1 VLRDL
6 AAAVRTRRV
15 GARDVVALALDR
27 IDRLDPS
34 IGAVVALRADQAMA
48 EATAMDERVAAG
60 DDPGPLAG
68 IPCLIKDIEDL
79 QGMPTTH
86 GSLLFRDAPPAERDG
101 LIASRLR
108 NSGAIP
114 VGKANTPEFAAEGFA
129 ANRLFGATRNPWAPE
144 WSPGGSSGGSGAAV
158 IAGMVPIATA
168 TDTGGSIRIP
178 AAFCGLAGIKPTNG
192 LVDRDPS
199 LCWPDLTTCGPLAP
213 GVDDVRLLL
222 EVEAGRADLGPAG
235 LPPRMLAMARFF
247 PWGPLPEAVQAAF
260 DTAVGALESELGLNV
275 EPVEPDAVIRS
286 GNPDADWGV
295 WTAPEL
301 VQWLGR
307 ERAEQSLD
315 LLYPSTRRF
324 IEFGL
329 GVSPEDFGAVRER
342 ARGYRRELEAV
353 LQDNAVIVTPTLTVE
368 GWLAEGRMPGAEEPG
383 TPPEVYNTDV
393 QNLTGLPAVT
403 VPAGRMPNGVPFGIQ
418 FTGPPWADRRLLDLA
433 EAWERA
439 RPWPAGAEGYEP
451 FGV

>member
-6 AAAVRTRRV
+6 ADAVRARRV
-15 GARDVVALALDR
+15 GARELVALALER
-27 IDRLDPS
+27 IDRLDPG
-34 IGAVVALRADQAMA
+34 IGAVVALRADRATA
-48 EATAMDERVAAG
+48 EATAIDERVTVG
-60 DDPGPLAG
+60 NDPGPLAG

-79 QGMPTTH
+79 EGMPTTH

-108 NSGAIP
+108 AAGAIP
-114 VGKANTPEFAAEGFA
+114 VGKANTPEFAAQGFT

-199 LCWPDLTTCGPLAP
+199 LCWPELTTCGPLAP
-213 GVDDVRLLL
+213 TVDDLRLLL
-222 EVEAGRADLGPAG
+222 EVEADSDDLGPGG
-235 LPPRMLAMARFF
+235 LPSRVLAMPRFF
-247 PWGPLPEAVQAAF
+247 PWGPLPDSVQAAF
-260 DTAVGALESELGLNV
+260 HTAVSPLESDLGLRV
-275 EPVEPDAVIRS
+275 EQVEPDAVIRS
-286 GNPDADWGV
+286 GNPDADWAV

-301 VQWLGR
+301 VEWLGR
-307 ERAEQSLD
+307 ERAEESLS

-324 IEFGL
+324 LGFGF
-329 GVSPEDFGAVRER
+329 GVSTEDYQAVRER

-353 LQDNAVIVTPTLTVE
+353 LRDDTVIVTPTLTEE
-368 GWLAEGRMPGAEEPG
+368 GWLADGRMPGAEEPG
-383 TPPEVYNTDV
+383 TPPEVYNTNV

-418 FTGPPWADRRLLDLA
+418 FTGPPWSDRRLLDLA

-439 RPWPAGAEGYEP
+439 RPWPRAADGYEP
-451 FGV
+451 FEV

>member
-6 AAAVRTRRV
+6 ADAVRTRRV
-15 GARDVVALALDR
+15 GARELVALALER
-27 IDRLDPS
+27 IERLDPG
-34 IGAVVALRADQAMA
+34 IGAVVALRADRATA
-48 EATAMDERVAAG
+48 EATAIDERVAAG
-60 DDPGPLAG
+60 EDTGPLAG

-79 QGMPTTH
+79 EGMPTTH
-86 GSLLFRDAPPAERDG
+86 GSLLFRDAPPAEQDG

-108 NSGAIP
+108 AAGAIP
-114 VGKANTPEFAAEGFA
+114 VGKANTPEFAAQGFT

-199 LCWPDLTTCGPLAP
+199 LCWPALTTCGPLAP
-213 GVDDVRLLL
+213 TVDDLRLLL
-222 EVEAGRADLGPAG
+222 EVEAGRADLGPGG
-235 LPPRMLAMARFF
+235 LPSRVLAMKRFT
-247 PWGPLPEAVQAAF
+247 PWGPLPESVQAAF
-260 DTAVGALESELGLNV
+260 DTSVGALESELGLSV
-275 EPVEPDAVIRS
+275 EQVEPDAVIQS
-286 GNPDADWGV
+286 GNADADWAV

-301 VQWLGR
+301 VEWLGR
-307 ERAEQSLD
+307 ERAEESMP

-324 IEFGL
+324 IEFGF
-329 GVSPEDFGAVRER
+329 GVSTEDYRGVRER
-342 ARGYRRELEAV
+342 APGYRRELEAV
-353 LQDNAVIVTPTLTVE
+353 LQDDAVIVTPTLTEE
-368 GWLAEGRMPGAEEPG
+368 GWLADGRMPGAEEPG
-383 TPPEVYNTDV
+383 TPAEVYNTNV

-418 FTGPPWADRRLLDLA
+418 FTGPPRSDRRLLDLA

-439 RPWPAGAEGYEP
+439 RPWPTAAEGYEP
-451 FGV
+451 FEL